1 MGSRCWQKMS
11 LCPPPRSDGRQKGGT
26 GGDPLGIHRGTLA
39 QERDQPEGRSFG
51 LEGRQTCARTGGG
64 GQGHGVWGQGQDGWV
79 SGLVAKVQGRAAGV
93 KGRQLTSERKAP
105 RQPREAAG
113 KMHKQG
119 FKAGMCSSS
128 VLKTT
133 PDAVYNAGGAGK
145 HDRKPPRQR
154 SRREWPRAGL
164 AGSGRQASEA
174 LWGSWFGC
182 PAWWSRSLT
191 WESLSM

>member
-11 LCPPPRSDGRQKGGT
+11 LCPPPRSDGRQKEEEA
-26 GGDPLGIHRGTLA
+26 PEGIHRGTLA
-39 QERDQPEGRSFG
+39 QERDRPEGRSFR

-133 PDAVYNAGGAGK
+133 PDAVNNAGGAGK

-182 PAWWSRSLT
+182 PARWSRSLT

>member
-1 MGSRCWQKMS
+1 M
-11 LCPPPRSDGRQKGGT
+11 
-26 GGDPLGIHRGTLA
+26 
-39 QERDQPEGRSFG
+39 
-51 LEGRQTCARTGGG
+51 
-64 GQGHGVWGQGQDGWV
+64 
-79 SGLVAKVQGRAAGV
+79 VAKVQGRAAGV

-154 SRREWPRAGL
+154 SRRVAQSGVGRVRETGFGGSLGLLVWMSRSVEPFPDMGESQDVRSSQNPRAL
-164 AGSGRQASEA
+164 
-174 LWGSWFGC
+174 L
-182 PAWWSRSLT
+182 
-191 WESLSM
+191 